1 MAITPELRLIRY
13 FVAVAEE
20 LHFGRAAVRLHISQP
35 SLSRAIRELER
46 TLGTDLLSRTK
57 RSVRL
62 TEAGR
67 ALLDEAPHALA
78 EVERACE
85 LARRVGRGEA
95 GQLRL
100 GFLPSTNVELVPAL
114 VRESR
119 KAYPD
124 LRLRLHELFD
134 DPQLDAL
141 SERRLDLGLLRDPRP
156 DDQLTFEPLL
166 RERLSLA
173 VAHDHRLAS
182 RRRVSYADIRDEGLI
197 IWHRSLAAQTYDT
210 VIEACRN
217 AGFSPRVVQEA
228 GSAHTILGLVA
239 ADIGVAVLA
248 SSYGARSGPDVVF
261 VPITGSES
269 TLYLAWRS
277 DDVSTARDHVI
288 AIAHQVAAGHEGAA
302 GQPGSSRS
310 GASSSSRSAIP

>member
-1 MAITPELRLIRY
+1 MTITPQLRLIRY

-20 LHFGRAAVRLHISQP
+20 LHFGRAARRLHITQP

-46 TLGTDLLSRTK
+46 TLGADLLTRTK

-67 ALLDEAPHALA
+67 ALLHAAPHALE

-85 LARRVGRGEA
+85 LARRVARGEA

-100 GFLPSTNVELVPAL
+100 GFLPSANVQIVPAL

-119 KAYPD
+119 KVSPD
-124 LRLRLHELFD
+124 LALRLHELFD
-134 DPQLDAL
+134 DPQIEAL
-141 SERRLDLGLLRDPRP
+141 SERRLDLGILRDPRP
-156 DDQLTFEPLL
+156 GEQLAFEPLL

-182 RRRVSYADIRDEGLI
+182 RRRVSYADLRDEGLI
-197 IWHRSLAAQTYDT
+197 IWPRSLEPQTYDT
-210 VIEACRN
+210 VIEACRT
-217 AGFSPRVVQEA
+217 AGFSPQVVQEA
-228 GSAHTILGLVA
+228 SSAHTIIGLVA
-239 ADIGVAVLA
+239 ADVGVAVLA
-248 SSYGARSGPDVVF
+248 SSYRARSGPDVVF

-277 DDVSTARDHVI
+277 DDASAARDSLI
-288 AIAHQVAAGHEGAA
+288 AIAHRVAA
-302 GQPGSSRS
+302 R
-310 GASSSSRSAIP
+310 IT

>member
-1 MAITPELRLIRY
+1 MAITPELRLMRY

-20 LHFGRAAVRLHISQP
+20 LHFGQAATRLHITQP
-35 SLSRAIRELER
+35 SLSRAIRDLER
-46 TLGTDLLSRTK
+46 TLGVDLLIRTK

-67 ALLDEAPHALA
+67 ALLHEAPHALD

-85 LARRVGRGEA
+85 LARRVARGEA

-100 GFLPSTNVELVPAL
+100 GFMPSATVRLVPAV

-119 KAYPD
+119 KAFPD
-124 LRLRLHELFD
+124 LELRLHELFD
-134 DPQLDAL
+134 EPQLEAL
-141 SERRLDLGLLRDPRP
+141 SERRLDLGILRGPRP
-156 DDQLTFEPLL
+156 DDQLAFEPLV

-182 RRRVSYADIRDEGLI
+182 RRRVSYADLRDEGLI
-197 IWHRSLAAQTYDT
+197 IWPRSLATQTYDD
-210 VIEACRN
+210 VIEGCRT

-228 GSAHTILGLVA
+228 DSAHTMLGLAA
-239 ADIGVAVLA
+239 ADVGVAVLA
-248 SSYGARSGPDVVF
+248 SAYRARGGPDVVF
-261 VPITGSES
+261 VPIAGSET

-277 DDVSTARDHVI
+277 DEASATRDNVMT
-288 AIAHQVAAGHEGAA
+288 IAHRVAAARRA
-302 GQPGSSRS
+302 
-310 GASSSSRSAIP
+310 

>member
-20 LHFGRAAVRLHISQP
+20 LHFGRAAARLHITQP

-46 TLGTDLLSRTK
+46 TLGADLLTRTK
-57 RSVRL
+57 RIVRL

-67 ALLDEAPHALA
+67 TLLHEAPHAL
-78 EVERACE
+78 EEIERACDT
-85 LARRVGRGEA
+85 ARRVARGEA

-100 GFLPSTNVELVPAL
+100 GFLPSANVGLVPAL

-119 KAYPD
+119 KMCPD
-124 LRLRLHELFD
+124 LQLRLHELFD
-134 DPQLDAL
+134 DPQIEAL
-141 SERRLDLGLLRDPRP
+141 SERRLDLGILRDPRP
-156 DDQLTFEPLL
+156 GDQLSFEPLR

-182 RRRVSYADIRDEGLI
+182 RRRVSYADLRDEGLI
-197 IWHRSLAAQTYDT
+197 IWPRPLAPQTYDT
-210 VIEACRN
+210 VIQACRT
-217 AGFSPRVVQEA
+217 AGFSPHVVQEA
-228 GSAHTILGLVA
+228 SSAHTIIGLVA
-239 ADIGVAVLA
+239 ADVGVAVLA
-248 SSYGARSGPDVVF
+248 SSYRARSGPDVVF

-277 DDVSTARDHVI
+277 DDASAARDSLI
-288 AIAHQVAAGHEGAA
+288 ALAHRVAARI
-302 GQPGSSRS
+302 S
-310 GASSSSRSAIP
+310 

>member
-1 MAITPELRLIRY
+1 MAITPQLRLIRY

-20 LHFGRAAVRLHISQP
+20 LHFGRAARRLHITQP

-46 TLGTDLLSRTK
+46 TLGADLLTRTK

-67 ALLDEAPHALA
+67 ALLHEAPHALE

-85 LARRVGRGEA
+85 LARRVARGEA
-95 GQLRL
+95 GELRL
-100 GFLPSTNVELVPAL
+100 GFLPSANVQIVPAL

-119 KAYPD
+119 KVSPD
-124 LRLRLHELFD
+124 LALRLHELFD
-134 DPQLDAL
+134 DPQIEAL
-141 SERRLDLGLLRDPRP
+141 SERRLDLGILRDPRP
-156 DDQLTFEPLL
+156 GEQLAFEPLL

-182 RRRVSYADIRDEGLI
+182 RRRVSYADLRDEGLI
-197 IWHRSLAAQTYDT
+197 IWPRSLEPQTYDT
-210 VIEACRN
+210 VIEACRT
-217 AGFSPRVVQEA
+217 AGFSPQVVQEA
-228 GSAHTILGLVA
+228 SSAHTIIGLVA
-239 ADIGVAVLA
+239 ADVGVAVLA
-248 SSYGARSGPDVVF
+248 SSYRARSGPDVVF

-277 DDVSTARDHVI
+277 DDASAARDSLI
-288 AIAHQVAAGHEGAA
+288 AIAHRVAA
-302 GQPGSSRS
+302 R
-310 GASSSSRSAIP
+310 IT